1 MNHRPPVHRHH
12 HHPPKHP
19 GVVPAS
25 ATGLPSARNKENAAI
40 NLPSC
45 CRSPALSSAPSVR
58 LSHLKSLL
66 KSIADVASTSSAR
79 REEILQDT
87 DGVLRGSLQAA
98 LAQRCPSLLR
108 LCALLLA
115 RLSVDAVPAAQLTAP
130 PFSTAAE
137 AALSATPRER
147 APGGETLAVRGGW
160 RLSARALRNVAA
172 FAEKNAEALAR
183 ESDVVRLLVRRLQAA
198 VEGKP
203 GEEAV
208 ECAAALA
215 NFARWGLTFQAYI
228 RKHSGLPALSEAAQ
242 QSDDLACKFHACR
255 ALAEFSLD
263 HKWLVLLVAE
273 GCIAI
278 MLRIIEVSKD
288 EEILSEA
295 TRFLGN
301 IATSRI
307 GREAINSANGVEK
320 MVQRVLTTCTRAETE
335 KAALLSID
343 LLRTTSNLCVGSK
356 EAAQAL
362 INRGGVMAFI
372 EAYGDDDKNGP
383 QQIKT
388 EAFRGLLIVAQGGH
402 GFRASVLREIGI
414 KIRQDTCQG
423 RCTAHLYDLGRRIKV
438 EASAERKD
446 DFPQTIAGLGARS
459 KEYLF
464 QAGPLATRVA
474 QIPNSVPDL
483 QSPSAGAFRQS
494 GRLLS
499 VQRPVPHRERL
510 ERDRRERPPRMPTP
524 SQLMP
529 EQRAMEIQR
538 RPRTERMAQ
547 TSHSDGA
554 PKRLVQSA
562 RGSPGGG
569 RGVHGTSSEPN
580 HLDEIPRCKVID
592 ATTNRRPG
600 DNNWVLAVWSAVCN
614 AVTRPPNAATT
625 TRDVSL
631 IDAGNNN
638 DDAGNYNDDG
648 EDVYEIGVPL
658 GRGGFATVYLAKN
671 MRNGELVAV
680 KRFHP
685 LSTVTPDAQKKAEL
699 AARRAIKEQRIWD
712 GLYHKNVVSYR
723 GCFFGENGELNLVA
737 EYIPGWSL
745 ADHLSQITRFP
756 EHMVACIT
764 QQIVDGLDYL
774 HKCGVTHRDVKPA
787 NILVNPDGIIK
798 ITDFGVSSA
807 VDVPTM
813 TGNTLVGTPWYIAPE
828 MIEGRPYGKSVDIWS
843 LGCTVLELATGRRP
857 YHNLRPHVALFRMTQ
872 DRMPPIPKQLS
883 AVLRDFLK
891 TCWVWNPA
899 ERPTP
904 AHLRRHPFLASV
916 VRPEVTNLKNMTRDT

>member
-1 MNHRPPVHRHH
+1 MVD
-12 HHPPKHP
+12 
-19 GVVPAS
+19 AS
-25 ATGLPSARNKENAAI
+25 
-40 NLPSC
+40 
-45 CRSPALSSAPSVR
+45 
-58 LSHLKSLL
+58 
-66 KSIADVASTSSAR
+66 STTPAR
-79 REEILQDT
+79 RDQLLLDP
-87 DGVLRGSLQAA
+87 DGKLRGSLHAA
-98 LAQRCPSLLR
+98 LGHRCPSLLR
-108 LCALLLA
+108 QCALLLA
-115 RLSVDAVPAAQLTAP
+115 RLSVDARPAAHLVAP
-130 PFSTAAE
+130 PFTNIAE
-137 AALSATPRER
+137 AALAAAPRIR
-147 APGGETLAVRGGW
+147 APGGELLAIRDAW

-172 FAEKNAEALAR
+172 FAERNAEALAR
-183 ESDVVRLLVRRLQAA
+183 ESDVVRLLVSRLRDA
-198 VEGKP
+198 VERKP

-215 NFARWGLTFQAYI
+215 NFARWGLSFQAYI
-228 RKHSGLPALSEAAQ
+228 RKHNGLPALSEAAQ

-263 HKWLVLLVAE
+263 HKWLMLLVAE

-307 GREAINSANGVEK
+307 GREAINSASGIDK
-320 MVQRVLTTCTRAETE
+320 MVERVLTTCSRVETE

-356 EAAQAL
+356 DAAQAL

-372 EAYGDDDKNGP
+372 ESYGDDESNGP

-446 DFPQTIAGLGARS
+446 DFPQTIAGLGAMS
-459 KEYLF
+459 KAYLF
-464 QAGPLATRVA
+464 QAGPLATKTA
-474 QIPNSVPDL
+474 QIPNSVPDM
-483 QSPSAGAFRQS
+483 QSPAAGAFRQS

-499 VQRPVPHRERL
+499 VQRPVPHRVRL
-510 ERDRRERPPRMPTP
+510 ERDRRERPPPMPAP
-524 SQLMP
+524 SQLVTDP
-529 EQRAMEIQR
+529 HAVGVQR
-538 RPRTERMAQ
+538 RPRTARAP
-547 TSHSDGA
+547 TAHSD
-554 PKRLVQSA
+554 PTQKRLVQSA
-562 RGSPGGG
+562 RGSPGQG
-569 RGVHGTSSEPN
+569 RNFHGIASEPTN
-580 HLDEIPRCKVID
+580 LDEIPRCKIID
-592 ATTNRRPG
+592 GTAGRKQDG
-600 DNNWVLAVWSAVCN
+600 DGNWVLAVWSAVCN
-614 AVTRPPNAATT
+614 AVTRPPNAMTS
-625 TRDVSL
+625 REVSPNDV
-631 IDAGNNN
+631 GNGSTNN
-638 DDAGNYNDDG
+638 YEG

-685 LSTVTPDAQKKAEL
+685 LNSVTPDAKKKAEL

-787 NILVNPDGIIK
+787 NILVNPDGVIK

-857 YHNLRPHVALFRMTQ
+857 YHNMRPHVALFRMTQ
-872 DRMPPIPKQLS
+872 DRMPPIPKKLS
-883 AVLRDFLK
+883 PVLRDFLK
-891 TCWVWNPA
+891 TCWVWDPA

-916 VRPEVTNLKNMTRDT
+916 VRPQITNLKNMARET

>member
-1 MNHRPPVHRHH
+1 M
-12 HHPPKHP
+12 
-19 GVVPAS
+19 
-25 ATGLPSARNKENAAI
+25 
-40 NLPSC
+40 
-45 CRSPALSSAPSVR
+45 
-58 LSHLKSLL
+58 
-66 KSIADVASTSSAR
+66 
-79 REEILQDT
+79 
-87 DGVLRGSLQAA
+87 
-98 LAQRCPSLLR
+98 
-108 LCALLLA
+108 LLA
-115 RLSVDAVPAAQLTAP
+115 RLSVDAQLAARLVNP
-130 PFSTAAE
+130 PFSTIAE
-137 AALSATPRER
+137 AALNSSLRPRSSGNENLSVQD
-147 APGGETLAVRGGW
+147 AW
-160 RLSARALRNVAA
+160 RLSARAIRNVAA
-172 FAEKNAEALAR
+172 FAERNATALAR
-183 ESDVVRLLVRRLQAA
+183 ESDVVRLLAARLRDA
-198 VEGKP
+198 VERKP

-215 NFARWGLTFQAYI
+215 NFARWGLSFQAYI
-228 RKHSGLPALSEAAQ
+228 KKHNGLSVLSEAAQ
-242 QSDDLACKFHACR
+242 QSEDLACKFHACR

-263 HKWLVLLVAE
+263 HKWLMLLIAE

-278 MLRIIEVSKD
+278 MLRIIEMSKD
-288 EEILSEA
+288 EEVLSEA

-307 GREAINSANGVEK
+307 GREAINSANGMEK
-320 MVQRVLTTCTRAETE
+320 MVARILTTCIRVETQ

-372 EAYGDDDKNGP
+372 EAFGNDESDNL

-438 EASAERKD
+438 EASTERKD

-464 QAGPLATRVA
+464 QAGPLATEDAR
-474 QIPNSVPDL
+474 IPNSVPDM
-483 QSPSAGAFRQS
+483 QSPAVGAFRQS

-510 ERDRRERPPRMPTP
+510 ERDRKERPPRIPVAATEVAGQ
-524 SQLMP
+524 ST
-529 EQRAMEIQR
+529 IGVQR
-538 RPRTERMAQ
+538 RPRTEKMPTTR
-547 TSHSDGA
+547 HSDHIE
-554 PKRLVQSA
+554 KRVVRSA
-562 RGSPGGG
+562 RCSPVTTGG
-569 RGVHGTSSEPN
+569 VQHGAIDLSN
-580 HLDEIPRCKVID
+580 VIDIPRCKVID
-592 ATTNRRPG
+592 STGKKQGG
-600 DNNWVLAVWSAVCN
+600 DGNWVLAVWSAVCN
-614 AVTRPPNAATT
+614 AVTRPPNDMTMGSIS
-625 TRDVSL
+625 RSEGGSSLVSSEE
-631 IDAGNNN
+631 
-638 DDAGNYNDDG
+638 G
-648 EDVYEIGVPL
+648 EDVYEMGVPL

-685 LSTVTPDAQKKAEL
+685 LNSATPDAAKKAEL
-699 AARRAIKEQRIWD
+699 AARRAMKEQRIWD

-745 ADHLSQITRFP
+745 ADHLSQISRFP

-787 NILVNPDGIIK
+787 NILVNPDGVIK

-828 MIEGRPYGKSVDIWS
+828 MIEGRPYDKSVDIWS

-857 YHNLRPHVALFRMTQ
+857 YHNMRPHVALFKMTQ
-872 DRMPPIPKQLS
+872 ARMPPIPKKLS
-883 AVLRDFLK
+883 PVLRDFLK
-891 TCWVWNPA
+891 TCWVWNPT

-916 VRPEVTNLKNMTRDT
+916 VKPEITSLKNMTRDT

>member
-1 MNHRPPVHRHH
+1 M
-12 HHPPKHP
+12 
-19 GVVPAS
+19 A
-25 ATGLPSARNKENAAI
+25 EAA
-40 NLPSC
+40 
-45 CRSPALSSAPSVR
+45 AKAPSDR
-58 LSHLKSLL
+58 QALFADEKLRNSLH
-66 KSIADVASTSSAR
+66 
-79 REEILQDT
+79 
-87 DGVLRGSLQAA
+87 AA
-98 LAQRCPSLLR
+98 LGHRCPSLLR
-108 LCALLLA
+108 VCAMLLA
-115 RLSVDAVPAAQLTAP
+115 RLSVDAHLAAHLIHP
-130 PFSTAAE
+130 PFSSIAE
-137 AALSATPRER
+137 AALKSMPRSR
-147 APGGETLAVRGGW
+147 SGSETLSYRDAW
-160 RLSARALRNVAA
+160 RLSARAMRNVAA
-172 FAEKNAEALAR
+172 FAESNATILAR
-183 ESDVVRLLVRRLQAA
+183 DSDVVRLLALCLRDSVHR
-198 VEGKP
+198 KP

-215 NFARWGLTFQAYI
+215 NFARWGITFQAYI
-228 RKHSGLPALSEAAQ
+228 RKHNGLSALSEAAQ

-263 HKWLVLLVAE
+263 HKWLMLLIAE

-278 MLRIIEVSKD
+278 MLRIIEMSND

-307 GREAINSANGVEK
+307 GREAINSANGTEK
-320 MVQRVLTTCTRAETE
+320 MVARVLTTCARIKTQ

-356 EAAQAL
+356 EASQAL

-372 EAYGDDDKNGP
+372 DAYGDDESKNP
-383 QQIKT
+383 QQVKT
-388 EAFRGLLIVAQGGH
+388 EAFRGLLIIAQGGH

-438 EASAERKD
+438 EASTERKD

-464 QAGPLATRVA
+464 QAGPLAMEDA
-474 QIPNSVPDL
+474 QIPNSVPDMK
-483 QSPSAGAFRQS
+483 SPAAGAFRQS

-499 VQRPVPHRERL
+499 VKRPVPHRERL
-510 ERDRRERPPRMPTP
+510 ERERKGRPPRIPVLSTQVAGR
-524 SQLMP
+524 STNGV
-529 EQRAMEIQR
+529 QR
-538 RPRTERMAQ
+538 RPRTEKIPAAP
-547 TSHSDGA
+547 TSDPSEN
-554 PKRLVQSA
+554 RLVQSA
-562 RGSPGGG
+562 RCSPIAG
-569 RGVHGTSSEPN
+569 RGVPQGPYDFHN
-580 HLDEIPRCKVID
+580 VADIPRCKVID
-592 ATTNRRPG
+592 STGKEQGG
-600 DNNWVLAVWSAVCN
+600 DGNWVLAVWSAVCN
-614 AVTRPPNAATT
+614 AVTRPPNEMVGGS
-625 TRDVSL
+625 VSSSS
-631 IDAGNNN
+631 
-638 DDAGNYNDDG
+638 DG
-648 EDVYEIGVPL
+648 ISVLSSEDGADVYEMGVPL

-685 LSTVTPDAQKKAEL
+685 LNSATPDAAKKAEL

-712 GLYHKNVVSYR
+712 GLYHKNIVSYR

-745 ADHLSQITRFP
+745 ADHISQISQFP

-787 NILVNPDGIIK
+787 NILVNPDGVIK

-813 TGNTLVGTPWYIAPE
+813 TGNALVGTPWYIAPE
-828 MIEGRPYGKSVDIWS
+828 MIEGRPYDKSVDIWS

-857 YHNLRPHVALFRMTQ
+857 YHNMRPHVALFKMTQ
-872 DRMPPIPKQLS
+872 ARMPPIPKKLS
-883 AVLRDFLK
+883 PVLRDFLK
-891 TCWVWNPA
+891 TCWVWDPT

-916 VRPEVTNLKNMTRDT
+916 VRPEITSLKNMTRET